1 MTPEAELTGA
11 IYALRK
17 AIEVFYKDPQNE
29 ADFRRWYQEKYG
41 KPYED

>member
-1 MTPEAELTGA
+1 MTQEAELTGA

-17 AIEVFYKDPQNE
+17 AIE
-29 ADFRRWYQEKYG
+29 AEKYG